1 MLTTIPN
8 KHDCDA
14 PNRVLRPATE
24 TDLPNILAL
33 ERTPEFRN
41 LVGTWTEEEHARALR
56 DADLQYLII
65 LDATDGTAGFA
76 ILRGILS
83 PHMNIELKRLVIAAP
98 GHGLGQRALAALKA
112 LAFDSLGAHRLW
124 LDVFATNARA
134 LHVYRKAGFRQEGIL
149 LEAIYR
155 DGEFHTLLL
164 LAMLD
169 REYFSG

>member
-1 MLTTIPN
+1 MILNPQHCETR
-8 KHDCDA
+8 
-14 PNRVLRPATE
+14 NRVLRPATE
-24 TDLPNILAL
+24 KDLANILAL
-33 ERTPEFRN
+33 ERTPEFHN
-41 LVGTWTEEEHARALR
+41 LVGTWTEEEHARALQ

-65 LDATDGTAGFA
+65 LDATDATAGFA

-83 PHMNIELKRLVIAAP
+83 PHMNVELKRLVIAAP

-134 LHVYRKAGFRQEGIL
+134 LHVYRKAGFRQEGTL
-149 LEAIYR
+149 REAIYR

-164 LAMLD
+164 FAMLD